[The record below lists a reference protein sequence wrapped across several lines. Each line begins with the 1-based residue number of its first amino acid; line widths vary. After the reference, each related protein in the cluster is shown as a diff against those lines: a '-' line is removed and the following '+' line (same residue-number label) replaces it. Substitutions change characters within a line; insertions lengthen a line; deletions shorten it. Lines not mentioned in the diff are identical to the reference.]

1 MIKDSIH
8 GMVDLETL
16 GTGSNSVVVSVGL
29 VAFNVSTGDIIAEL
43 DIGLNLNQQ
52 IKTGGVIDGDTLEF
66 HFAQAP
72 DSIQK
77 MAQRKVLDVKEGLDL
92 ISNFI
97 KANNLTTLWGNGATF
112 DNVIL
117 RNLYAR
123 HLKVFPLGFWTDR
136 DLRTAVDI
144 YNIDTRTVNVGFRFL
159 GKIENITKDEGE
171 IVKKDEVL
179 VKLDTA
185 SLEKSLEELN
195 EKIFASKLEL
205 SKLQTGYRQEEILEA
220 KAAMEEAIEN
230 LNKTK
235 DTYNRQ
241 TNLFKTKSTSE
252 ENFTISQLNYKQ
264 ALATLDKAKA
274 LYELR
279 KNGYRDEDIKI
290 QESNLK
296 SLEIQAEKLKID
308 LNDSV
313 IKAPVDG
320 VILTRFKEIGAITN
334 AGESIL
340 EIAKTDEFW
349 VRAYIDEKNLG
360 NIKPGLKMSIQTDS
374 RSENYEGVIGFISPV
389 AEFTPKNIET
399 QELRADLVYSFR
411 VIVKNPDDKIRQ
423 GMPVTLKIAQNNA
436 NN

>member
-1 MIKDSIH
+1 MKKKLTIA
-8 GMVDLETL
+8 L
-16 GTGSNSVVVSVGL
+16 
-29 VAFNVSTGDIIAEL
+29 IIL
-43 DIGLNLNQQ
+43 
-52 IKTGGVIDGDTLEF
+52 
-66 HFAQAP
+66 
-72 DSIQK
+72 
-77 MAQRKVLDVKEGLDL
+77 L
-92 ISNFI
+92 ISFI
-97 KANNLTTLWGNGATF
+97 SYKIYSNIFLKNENNLTFYG
-112 DNVIL
+112 
-117 RNLYAR
+117 
-123 HLKVFPLGFWTDR
+123 
-136 DLRTAVDI
+136 
-144 YNIDTRTVNVGFRFL
+144 NIDTRTVNVGFRFL

-171 IVKKDEVL
+171 IVKKDEIL

-241 TNLFKTKSTSE
+241 ANLFKTKSTSE

-279 KNGYRDEDIKI
+279 KNGYRNEDIKI

-423 GMPVTLKIAQNNA
+423 GMPVTLKIVQNNA

>member
-1 MIKDSIH
+1 MKKKLTIA
-8 GMVDLETL
+8 L
-16 GTGSNSVVVSVGL
+16 
-29 VAFNVSTGDIIAEL
+29 IIL
-43 DIGLNLNQQ
+43 
-52 IKTGGVIDGDTLEF
+52 
-66 HFAQAP
+66 
-72 DSIQK
+72 
-77 MAQRKVLDVKEGLDL
+77 L
-92 ISNFI
+92 ISFI
-97 KANNLTTLWGNGATF
+97 SYKIYSNIFLKNENNLTFYG
-112 DNVIL
+112 
-117 RNLYAR
+117 
-123 HLKVFPLGFWTDR
+123 
-136 DLRTAVDI
+136 
-144 YNIDTRTVNVGFRFL
+144 NIDTRTVNVGFRFL

-205 SKLQTGYRQEEILEA
+205 SKLRTGYRQEEILEA

-308 LNDSV
+308 LNDSI

>member
-1 MIKDSIH
+1 MKKKLTIA
-8 GMVDLETL
+8 L
-16 GTGSNSVVVSVGL
+16 
-29 VAFNVSTGDIIAEL
+29 IIL
-43 DIGLNLNQQ
+43 
-52 IKTGGVIDGDTLEF
+52 
-66 HFAQAP
+66 
-72 DSIQK
+72 
-77 MAQRKVLDVKEGLDL
+77 L
-92 ISNFI
+92 ISFI
-97 KANNLTTLWGNGATF
+97 SYKIYSNIFLKNENNLTFYG
-112 DNVIL
+112 
-117 RNLYAR
+117 
-123 HLKVFPLGFWTDR
+123 
-136 DLRTAVDI
+136 
-144 YNIDTRTVNVGFRFL
+144 NIDTRTVNVGFRFL

-411 VIVKNPDDKIRQ
+411 VIVKNPDDK
-423 GMPVTLKIAQNNA
+423 KIGRAHV
-436 NN
+436 

>member
-1 MIKDSIH
+1 MKKKLTIA
-8 GMVDLETL
+8 L
-16 GTGSNSVVVSVGL
+16 
-29 VAFNVSTGDIIAEL
+29 IIL
-43 DIGLNLNQQ
+43 
-52 IKTGGVIDGDTLEF
+52 
-66 HFAQAP
+66 
-72 DSIQK
+72 
-77 MAQRKVLDVKEGLDL
+77 L
-92 ISNFI
+92 ISFI
-97 KANNLTTLWGNGATF
+97 SYKIYSNIFLKNENNLTFYG
-112 DNVIL
+112 
-117 RNLYAR
+117 
-123 HLKVFPLGFWTDR
+123 
-136 DLRTAVDI
+136 
-144 YNIDTRTVNVGFRFL
+144 NIDTRTVNVGFRFL

-241 TNLFKTKSTSE
+241 ANLFKTKSTSE

-274 LYELR
+274 FYELR

-308 LNDSV
+308 LNDSL

>member
-1 MIKDSIH
+1 MKKKLTIA
-8 GMVDLETL
+8 L
-16 GTGSNSVVVSVGL
+16 
-29 VAFNVSTGDIIAEL
+29 IIL
-43 DIGLNLNQQ
+43 
-52 IKTGGVIDGDTLEF
+52 
-66 HFAQAP
+66 
-72 DSIQK
+72 
-77 MAQRKVLDVKEGLDL
+77 L
-92 ISNFI
+92 ISFI
-97 KANNLTTLWGNGATF
+97 SYKIYSNMFLKNENNLTFYG
-112 DNVIL
+112 
-117 RNLYAR
+117 
-123 HLKVFPLGFWTDR
+123 
-136 DLRTAVDI
+136 
-144 YNIDTRTVNVGFRFL
+144 NIDTRTVNVGFRFL

-241 TNLFKTKSTSE
+241 ANLFKTKSTSE

-279 KNGYRDEDIKI
+279 KNGYRNEDIKI

-296 SLEIQAEKLKID
+296 SLEIQAEKIKID

-423 GMPVTLKIAQNNA
+423 GMPVTLKIVQNNA

>member
-1 MIKDSIH
+1 MKKKLTIA
-8 GMVDLETL
+8 L
-16 GTGSNSVVVSVGL
+16 
-29 VAFNVSTGDIIAEL
+29 IIL
-43 DIGLNLNQQ
+43 
-52 IKTGGVIDGDTLEF
+52 
-66 HFAQAP
+66 
-72 DSIQK
+72 
-77 MAQRKVLDVKEGLDL
+77 L
-92 ISNFI
+92 ISFI
-97 KANNLTTLWGNGATF
+97 SYKIYSNIFLKNENNLTFYG
-112 DNVIL
+112 
-117 RNLYAR
+117 
-123 HLKVFPLGFWTDR
+123 
-136 DLRTAVDI
+136 
-144 YNIDTRTVNVGFRFL
+144 NIDTRTVNVGFRFL

-241 TNLFKTKSTSE
+241 ANLFKTKSTSE

-279 KNGYRDEDIKI
+279 KNGYRNEDIKI

-423 GMPVTLKIAQNNA
+423 GMPVTLKIVQNNA

>member
-1 MIKDSIH
+1 MKKKLTIA
-8 GMVDLETL
+8 L
-16 GTGSNSVVVSVGL
+16 
-29 VAFNVSTGDIIAEL
+29 IIL
-43 DIGLNLNQQ
+43 
-52 IKTGGVIDGDTLEF
+52 
-66 HFAQAP
+66 
-72 DSIQK
+72 
-77 MAQRKVLDVKEGLDL
+77 L
-92 ISNFI
+92 ISFI
-97 KANNLTTLWGNGATF
+97 SYKIYSNIFLKNENNLTFYG
-112 DNVIL
+112 
-117 RNLYAR
+117 
-123 HLKVFPLGFWTDR
+123 
-136 DLRTAVDI
+136 
-144 YNIDTRTVNVGFRFL
+144 NIDTRTVNVGFRFL

-171 IVKKDEVL
+171 IVKKDEIL

-241 TNLFKTKSTSE
+241 ANLFKTKSTSE

-374 RSENYEGVIGFISPV
+374 RDENYEGAIGFISPV

-423 GMPVTLKIAQNNA
+423 GMPVTLKIVQNNA

>member
-1 MIKDSIH
+1 MKKKLTIA
-8 GMVDLETL
+8 L
-16 GTGSNSVVVSVGL
+16 
-29 VAFNVSTGDIIAEL
+29 IIL
-43 DIGLNLNQQ
+43 
-52 IKTGGVIDGDTLEF
+52 
-66 HFAQAP
+66 
-72 DSIQK
+72 
-77 MAQRKVLDVKEGLDL
+77 L
-92 ISNFI
+92 ISFI
-97 KANNLTTLWGNGATF
+97 SYKIYSNIFLKNENNLTFYG
-112 DNVIL
+112 
-117 RNLYAR
+117 
-123 HLKVFPLGFWTDR
+123 
-136 DLRTAVDI
+136 
-144 YNIDTRTVNVGFRFL
+144 NIDTRTVNVGFRFL

-241 TNLFKTKSTSE
+241 ANLFKTKSTSE

-279 KNGYRDEDIKI
+279 KNGYRDEDIRI

-308 LNDSV
+308 LNDSI
-313 IKAPVDG
+313 IKAPVNG

-360 NIKPGLKMSIQTDS
+360 NIKPALKMSIQTDS

>member
-1 MIKDSIH
+1 MKKKLTIA
-8 GMVDLETL
+8 L
-16 GTGSNSVVVSVGL
+16 
-29 VAFNVSTGDIIAEL
+29 IIL
-43 DIGLNLNQQ
+43 
-52 IKTGGVIDGDTLEF
+52 
-66 HFAQAP
+66 
-72 DSIQK
+72 
-77 MAQRKVLDVKEGLDL
+77 L
-92 ISNFI
+92 ISFI
-97 KANNLTTLWGNGATF
+97 SYKIYSNIFLKNENNLTFYG
-112 DNVIL
+112 
-117 RNLYAR
+117 
-123 HLKVFPLGFWTDR
+123 
-136 DLRTAVDI
+136 
-144 YNIDTRTVNVGFRFL
+144 NIDTRTVNVGFRFL

-171 IVKKDEVL
+171 IVKKDEFL

-241 TNLFKTKSTSE
+241 ANLFKTKSTSE

>member
-1 MIKDSIH
+1 MKKKLTIA
-8 GMVDLETL
+8 L
-16 GTGSNSVVVSVGL
+16 
-29 VAFNVSTGDIIAEL
+29 IIL
-43 DIGLNLNQQ
+43 
-52 IKTGGVIDGDTLEF
+52 
-66 HFAQAP
+66 
-72 DSIQK
+72 
-77 MAQRKVLDVKEGLDL
+77 L
-92 ISNFI
+92 ISFI
-97 KANNLTTLWGNGATF
+97 SYKIYSNIFLKNENNLTFYG
-112 DNVIL
+112 
-117 RNLYAR
+117 
-123 HLKVFPLGFWTDR
+123 
-136 DLRTAVDI
+136 
-144 YNIDTRTVNVGFRFL
+144 NIDTRTVNVGFRFL

-411 VIVKNPDDKIRQ
+411 VRTYCVHSHRIRLTYFNCSSIYYSSLITNLL
-423 GMPVTLKIAQNNA
+423 VCW
-436 NN
+436 

>member
-1 MIKDSIH
+1 MKKKLTIA
-8 GMVDLETL
+8 L
-16 GTGSNSVVVSVGL
+16 
-29 VAFNVSTGDIIAEL
+29 IIL
-43 DIGLNLNQQ
+43 
-52 IKTGGVIDGDTLEF
+52 
-66 HFAQAP
+66 
-72 DSIQK
+72 
-77 MAQRKVLDVKEGLDL
+77 L
-92 ISNFI
+92 ISFI
-97 KANNLTTLWGNGATF
+97 SYKIYSNIFLKNENNLTFYG
-112 DNVIL
+112 
-117 RNLYAR
+117 
-123 HLKVFPLGFWTDR
+123 
-136 DLRTAVDI
+136 
-144 YNIDTRTVNVGFRFL
+144 NIDTRTVNVGFRFL

-171 IVKKDEVL
+171 IVKKDEIL

-279 KNGYRDEDIKI
+279 KNGYRNEDIKI

-308 LNDSV
+308 LNDSI

>member
-1 MIKDSIH
+1 MKKKLTIA
-8 GMVDLETL
+8 L
-16 GTGSNSVVVSVGL
+16 
-29 VAFNVSTGDIIAEL
+29 IIL
-43 DIGLNLNQQ
+43 
-52 IKTGGVIDGDTLEF
+52 
-66 HFAQAP
+66 
-72 DSIQK
+72 
-77 MAQRKVLDVKEGLDL
+77 L
-92 ISNFI
+92 ISFI
-97 KANNLTTLWGNGATF
+97 SYKIYSNIFLKNENNLTFYG
-112 DNVIL
+112 
-117 RNLYAR
+117 
-123 HLKVFPLGFWTDR
+123 
-136 DLRTAVDI
+136 
-144 YNIDTRTVNVGFRFL
+144 NIDTRTVNVGFRFL

-171 IVKKDEVL
+171 IVKKDEIL

-241 TNLFKTKSTSE
+241 ANLFKTKSTSE

-308 LNDSV
+308 LNDSI

>member
-1 MIKDSIH
+1 MKKKLTIA
-8 GMVDLETL
+8 L
-16 GTGSNSVVVSVGL
+16 
-29 VAFNVSTGDIIAEL
+29 IIL
-43 DIGLNLNQQ
+43 
-52 IKTGGVIDGDTLEF
+52 
-66 HFAQAP
+66 
-72 DSIQK
+72 
-77 MAQRKVLDVKEGLDL
+77 L
-92 ISNFI
+92 ISFI
-97 KANNLTTLWGNGATF
+97 SYKIYSNIFLKNENNLTFYG
-112 DNVIL
+112 
-117 RNLYAR
+117 
-123 HLKVFPLGFWTDR
+123 
-136 DLRTAVDI
+136 
-144 YNIDTRTVNVGFRFL
+144 NIDTRTVNVGFRFL

-264 ALATLDKAKA
+264 ALATLDIAKA

-279 KNGYRDEDIKI
+279 RNGYRDEDIKI

-374 RSENYEGVIGFISPV
+374 ISENYEGVIGFISPV

>member
-1 MIKDSIH
+1 MKKKLTIA
-8 GMVDLETL
+8 L
-16 GTGSNSVVVSVGL
+16 
-29 VAFNVSTGDIIAEL
+29 IIL
-43 DIGLNLNQQ
+43 
-52 IKTGGVIDGDTLEF
+52 
-66 HFAQAP
+66 
-72 DSIQK
+72 
-77 MAQRKVLDVKEGLDL
+77 L
-92 ISNFI
+92 ISFI
-97 KANNLTTLWGNGATF
+97 SYKIYSNIFLKNENNLTFYG
-112 DNVIL
+112 
-117 RNLYAR
+117 
-123 HLKVFPLGFWTDR
+123 
-136 DLRTAVDI
+136 
-144 YNIDTRTVNVGFRFL
+144 NIDTRTVNVGFRFL

-171 IVKKDEVL
+171 IVKKDEIL

-308 LNDSV
+308 LNDSI

-334 AGESIL
+334 AGENIL

>member
-1 MIKDSIH
+1 MKKKLTIA
-8 GMVDLETL
+8 L
-16 GTGSNSVVVSVGL
+16 
-29 VAFNVSTGDIIAEL
+29 IIL
-43 DIGLNLNQQ
+43 
-52 IKTGGVIDGDTLEF
+52 
-66 HFAQAP
+66 
-72 DSIQK
+72 
-77 MAQRKVLDVKEGLDL
+77 L
-92 ISNFI
+92 ISFI
-97 KANNLTTLWGNGATF
+97 SYKIYSNIFLKNENNLTFYG
-112 DNVIL
+112 
-117 RNLYAR
+117 
-123 HLKVFPLGFWTDR
+123 
-136 DLRTAVDI
+136 
-144 YNIDTRTVNVGFRFL
+144 NIDTRTVNVGFRFL

-171 IVKKDEVL
+171 IVKKDEIL

-241 TNLFKTKSTSE
+241 ANLFKTKSTSE

-279 KNGYRDEDIKI
+279 KNGYRNEDIKI

-296 SLEIQAEKLKID
+296 SLEIQAEKIKID

>member
-1 MIKDSIH
+1 MKKKLTIA
-8 GMVDLETL
+8 L
-16 GTGSNSVVVSVGL
+16 
-29 VAFNVSTGDIIAEL
+29 IIL
-43 DIGLNLNQQ
+43 
-52 IKTGGVIDGDTLEF
+52 
-66 HFAQAP
+66 
-72 DSIQK
+72 
-77 MAQRKVLDVKEGLDL
+77 L
-92 ISNFI
+92 ISFI
-97 KANNLTTLWGNGATF
+97 SYKIYSNIFLKNENNLTFYG
-112 DNVIL
+112 
-117 RNLYAR
+117 
-123 HLKVFPLGFWTDR
+123 
-136 DLRTAVDI
+136 
-144 YNIDTRTVNVGFRFL
+144 NIDTRTVNVGFRFL

-171 IVKKDEVL
+171 IVKKDEIL

-241 TNLFKTKSTSE
+241 ANLFKTKSTSE

-279 KNGYRDEDIKI
+279 KNGYRNEDIKI

-296 SLEIQAEKLKID
+296 SLEIQAEKIKID

-313 IKAPVDG
+313 IKAPVNG

-423 GMPVTLKIAQNNA
+423 GMPVTLKIVQNNA

>member
-1 MIKDSIH
+1 MKKKLTIA
-8 GMVDLETL
+8 L
-16 GTGSNSVVVSVGL
+16 
-29 VAFNVSTGDIIAEL
+29 IIL
-43 DIGLNLNQQ
+43 
-52 IKTGGVIDGDTLEF
+52 
-66 HFAQAP
+66 
-72 DSIQK
+72 
-77 MAQRKVLDVKEGLDL
+77 L
-92 ISNFI
+92 ISFI
-97 KANNLTTLWGNGATF
+97 SYKIYSNIFLKNENNLTFYG
-112 DNVIL
+112 
-117 RNLYAR
+117 
-123 HLKVFPLGFWTDR
+123 
-136 DLRTAVDI
+136 
-144 YNIDTRTVNVGFRFL
+144 NIDTRTVNVGFRFL

-290 QESNLK
+290 QESDLK

>member
-1 MIKDSIH
+1 MKKKLTIA
-8 GMVDLETL
+8 L
-16 GTGSNSVVVSVGL
+16 
-29 VAFNVSTGDIIAEL
+29 IIL
-43 DIGLNLNQQ
+43 
-52 IKTGGVIDGDTLEF
+52 
-66 HFAQAP
+66 
-72 DSIQK
+72 
-77 MAQRKVLDVKEGLDL
+77 L
-92 ISNFI
+92 ISFI
-97 KANNLTTLWGNGATF
+97 SYKIYSNIFLKNENNLTFYG
-112 DNVIL
+112 
-117 RNLYAR
+117 
-123 HLKVFPLGFWTDR
+123 
-136 DLRTAVDI
+136 
-144 YNIDTRTVNVGFRFL
+144 NIDTRTVNVGFRFL

-171 IVKKDEVL
+171 IVKKNEVL

>member
-1 MIKDSIH
+1 MKKKLTIA
-8 GMVDLETL
+8 L
-16 GTGSNSVVVSVGL
+16 
-29 VAFNVSTGDIIAEL
+29 IIL
-43 DIGLNLNQQ
+43 
-52 IKTGGVIDGDTLEF
+52 
-66 HFAQAP
+66 
-72 DSIQK
+72 
-77 MAQRKVLDVKEGLDL
+77 L
-92 ISNFI
+92 ISFI
-97 KANNLTTLWGNGATF
+97 SYKIYSNIFLKNENNLTFYG
-112 DNVIL
+112 
-117 RNLYAR
+117 
-123 HLKVFPLGFWTDR
+123 
-136 DLRTAVDI
+136 
-144 YNIDTRTVNVGFRFL
+144 NIDTRTVNVGFRFL

-334 AGESIL
+334 AGESIF

>member
-1 MIKDSIH
+1 MKKKLTIA
-8 GMVDLETL
+8 L
-16 GTGSNSVVVSVGL
+16 
-29 VAFNVSTGDIIAEL
+29 IIL
-43 DIGLNLNQQ
+43 
-52 IKTGGVIDGDTLEF
+52 
-66 HFAQAP
+66 
-72 DSIQK
+72 
-77 MAQRKVLDVKEGLDL
+77 L
-92 ISNFI
+92 ISFI
-97 KANNLTTLWGNGATF
+97 SYKIYSNIFLKNENNLTFYG
-112 DNVIL
+112 
-117 RNLYAR
+117 
-123 HLKVFPLGFWTDR
+123 
-136 DLRTAVDI
+136 
-144 YNIDTRTVNVGFRFL
+144 NIDTRTVNVGFRFL

-171 IVKKDEVL
+171 IVKKDEFL

-241 TNLFKTKSTSE
+241 ANLFKTKSTSE

-374 RSENYEGVIGFISPV
+374 KSENYEGVIGFISPV

>member
-1 MIKDSIH
+1 MKKKLTIA
-8 GMVDLETL
+8 L
-16 GTGSNSVVVSVGL
+16 
-29 VAFNVSTGDIIAEL
+29 IIL
-43 DIGLNLNQQ
+43 
-52 IKTGGVIDGDTLEF
+52 
-66 HFAQAP
+66 
-72 DSIQK
+72 
-77 MAQRKVLDVKEGLDL
+77 L
-92 ISNFI
+92 ISFI
-97 KANNLTTLWGNGATF
+97 SYKIYSNMFLKNENNLTFYG
-112 DNVIL
+112 
-117 RNLYAR
+117 
-123 HLKVFPLGFWTDR
+123 
-136 DLRTAVDI
+136 
-144 YNIDTRTVNVGFRFL
+144 NIDTRTVNVGFRFL

-171 IVKKDEVL
+171 VVKKDEVL

-241 TNLFKTKSTSE
+241 ANLFKTKSTSE

-279 KNGYRDEDIKI
+279 KNGYRDEDIRI

-296 SLEIQAEKLKID
+296 SLEIQAEKIKID

-313 IKAPVDG
+313 IKAPVNG

-423 GMPVTLKIAQNNA
+423 GMPVTLKIVQNNA

>member
-1 MIKDSIH
+1 MKKKLTIA
-8 GMVDLETL
+8 L
-16 GTGSNSVVVSVGL
+16 
-29 VAFNVSTGDIIAEL
+29 IIL
-43 DIGLNLNQQ
+43 
-52 IKTGGVIDGDTLEF
+52 
-66 HFAQAP
+66 
-72 DSIQK
+72 
-77 MAQRKVLDVKEGLDL
+77 L
-92 ISNFI
+92 ISFI
-97 KANNLTTLWGNGATF
+97 SYKIYSNMFLKNENNLTFYG
-112 DNVIL
+112 
-117 RNLYAR
+117 
-123 HLKVFPLGFWTDR
+123 
-136 DLRTAVDI
+136 
-144 YNIDTRTVNVGFRFL
+144 NIDTRTVNVGFRFL

-241 TNLFKTKSTSE
+241 ANLFKTKSTSE

-308 LNDSV
+308 LNDSI
-313 IKAPVDG
+313 IKAPVNG

>member
-1 MIKDSIH
+1 MKKKLTIA
-8 GMVDLETL
+8 L
-16 GTGSNSVVVSVGL
+16 
-29 VAFNVSTGDIIAEL
+29 IIL
-43 DIGLNLNQQ
+43 
-52 IKTGGVIDGDTLEF
+52 
-66 HFAQAP
+66 
-72 DSIQK
+72 
-77 MAQRKVLDVKEGLDL
+77 L
-92 ISNFI
+92 ISFI
-97 KANNLTTLWGNGATF
+97 SYKIYSNMFLKNENNLTFYG
-112 DNVIL
+112 
-117 RNLYAR
+117 
-123 HLKVFPLGFWTDR
+123 
-136 DLRTAVDI
+136 
-144 YNIDTRTVNVGFRFL
+144 NIDTRTVNVGFRFL

-171 IVKKDEVL
+171 IVKKDEIL

-241 TNLFKTKSTSE
+241 ANLFKTKSTSE

-279 KNGYRDEDIKI
+279 KNGYREEDIKI

-296 SLEIQAEKLKID
+296 SLEIQAEKIKID

-360 NIKPGLKMSIQTDS
+360 NIRPGLKMSIQTDS

-423 GMPVTLKIAQNNA
+423 GMPVTLKIVQNNA

>member
-1 MIKDSIH
+1 MKKKLTIA
-8 GMVDLETL
+8 L
-16 GTGSNSVVVSVGL
+16 
-29 VAFNVSTGDIIAEL
+29 IIL
-43 DIGLNLNQQ
+43 
-52 IKTGGVIDGDTLEF
+52 
-66 HFAQAP
+66 
-72 DSIQK
+72 
-77 MAQRKVLDVKEGLDL
+77 L
-92 ISNFI
+92 ISFI
-97 KANNLTTLWGNGATF
+97 SYKIYSNIFLKNENNLIFYG
-112 DNVIL
+112 
-117 RNLYAR
+117 
-123 HLKVFPLGFWTDR
+123 
-136 DLRTAVDI
+136 
-144 YNIDTRTVNVGFRFL
+144 NIDTRTVNVGFRFL

-171 IVKKDEVL
+171 IVKKDEIL

-360 NIKPGLKMSIQTDS
+360 NIRPGLKMSIQTDS

-423 GMPVTLKIAQNNA
+423 GMPVTLKIVQNNA

>member
-1 MIKDSIH
+1 VKKKLTIA
-8 GMVDLETL
+8 L
-16 GTGSNSVVVSVGL
+16 
-29 VAFNVSTGDIIAEL
+29 IIL
-43 DIGLNLNQQ
+43 
-52 IKTGGVIDGDTLEF
+52 
-66 HFAQAP
+66 
-72 DSIQK
+72 
-77 MAQRKVLDVKEGLDL
+77 L
-92 ISNFI
+92 ISFI
-97 KANNLTTLWGNGATF
+97 SYKIYSNIFLKNENNLTFYG
-112 DNVIL
+112 
-117 RNLYAR
+117 
-123 HLKVFPLGFWTDR
+123 
-136 DLRTAVDI
+136 
-144 YNIDTRTVNVGFRFL
+144 NIDTRTVNVGFRFL

-241 TNLFKTKSTSE
+241 ANLFKTKSTSE

>member
-1 MIKDSIH
+1 MKKKLTIA
-8 GMVDLETL
+8 L
-16 GTGSNSVVVSVGL
+16 
-29 VAFNVSTGDIIAEL
+29 IIL
-43 DIGLNLNQQ
+43 
-52 IKTGGVIDGDTLEF
+52 
-66 HFAQAP
+66 
-72 DSIQK
+72 
-77 MAQRKVLDVKEGLDL
+77 L
-92 ISNFI
+92 ISFI
-97 KANNLTTLWGNGATF
+97 SYKIYSNIFLKNENNLTFYG
-112 DNVIL
+112 
-117 RNLYAR
+117 
-123 HLKVFPLGFWTDR
+123 
-136 DLRTAVDI
+136 
-144 YNIDTRTVNVGFRFL
+144 NIDTRTVNVGFRFL

-171 IVKKDEVL
+171 IVKKDEIL

-241 TNLFKTKSTSE
+241 ANLFKTKSTSE

-279 KNGYRDEDIKI
+279 KNGYRNEDIKI

-308 LNDSV
+308 LNDSL

>member
-1 MIKDSIH
+1 MKKK
-8 GMVDLETL
+8 L
-16 GTGSNSVVVSVGL
+16 
-29 VAFNVSTGDIIAEL
+29 IIAL
-43 DIGLNLNQQ
+43 IIL
-52 IKTGGVIDGDTLEF
+52 
-66 HFAQAP
+66 
-72 DSIQK
+72 
-77 MAQRKVLDVKEGLDL
+77 L
-92 ISNFI
+92 ISFI
-97 KANNLTTLWGNGATF
+97 SYKIYSNIFLKNENNLTFYG
-112 DNVIL
+112 
-117 RNLYAR
+117 
-123 HLKVFPLGFWTDR
+123 
-136 DLRTAVDI
+136 
-144 YNIDTRTVNVGFRFL
+144 NIDTRTVNVGFRFL

-171 IVKKDEVL
+171 IVKKDEIL

-241 TNLFKTKSTSE
+241 ANLFKTKSTSE

-308 LNDSV
+308 LNDSI

-374 RSENYEGVIGFISPV
+374 RDENYEGVIGFISPV

>member
-1 MIKDSIH
+1 MKKKLTIA
-8 GMVDLETL
+8 L
-16 GTGSNSVVVSVGL
+16 
-29 VAFNVSTGDIIAEL
+29 IIL
-43 DIGLNLNQQ
+43 
-52 IKTGGVIDGDTLEF
+52 
-66 HFAQAP
+66 
-72 DSIQK
+72 
-77 MAQRKVLDVKEGLDL
+77 L
-92 ISNFI
+92 ISFI
-97 KANNLTTLWGNGATF
+97 SYKIYSNIFLKNENNLTFYG
-112 DNVIL
+112 
-117 RNLYAR
+117 
-123 HLKVFPLGFWTDR
+123 
-136 DLRTAVDI
+136 
-144 YNIDTRTVNVGFRFL
+144 NIDTRTVNVGFRFL

-313 IKAPVDG
+313 IIAPVDG

>member
-1 MIKDSIH
+1 MKKKLTIA
-8 GMVDLETL
+8 L
-16 GTGSNSVVVSVGL
+16 
-29 VAFNVSTGDIIAEL
+29 IIL
-43 DIGLNLNQQ
+43 
-52 IKTGGVIDGDTLEF
+52 
-66 HFAQAP
+66 
-72 DSIQK
+72 
-77 MAQRKVLDVKEGLDL
+77 L
-92 ISNFI
+92 ISFI
-97 KANNLTTLWGNGATF
+97 SYKIYSNMFLKNENNLTFYG
-112 DNVIL
+112 
-117 RNLYAR
+117 
-123 HLKVFPLGFWTDR
+123 
-136 DLRTAVDI
+136 
-144 YNIDTRTVNVGFRFL
+144 NIDTRTVNVGFRFL

-241 TNLFKTKSTSE
+241 ANLFKTKSTSE

-279 KNGYRDEDIKI
+279 KNGYRNEDIKI

-296 SLEIQAEKLKID
+296 SLEIQAEKIKID

-411 VIVKNPDDKIRQ
+411 VIIKNPDDKIRQ

>member
-1 MIKDSIH
+1 MKKKLTIA
-8 GMVDLETL
+8 L
-16 GTGSNSVVVSVGL
+16 
-29 VAFNVSTGDIIAEL
+29 IIL
-43 DIGLNLNQQ
+43 
-52 IKTGGVIDGDTLEF
+52 
-66 HFAQAP
+66 
-72 DSIQK
+72 
-77 MAQRKVLDVKEGLDL
+77 L
-92 ISNFI
+92 ISFI
-97 KANNLTTLWGNGATF
+97 SYKIYSNMFLKNENNLTFYG
-112 DNVIL
+112 
-117 RNLYAR
+117 
-123 HLKVFPLGFWTDR
+123 
-136 DLRTAVDI
+136 
-144 YNIDTRTVNVGFRFL
+144 NIDTRTVNVGFRFL

-241 TNLFKTKSTSE
+241 ANLFKTKSTSE

>member
-1 MIKDSIH
+1 MKKK
-8 GMVDLETL
+8 L
-16 GTGSNSVVVSVGL
+16 
-29 VAFNVSTGDIIAEL
+29 IIAL
-43 DIGLNLNQQ
+43 IIL
-52 IKTGGVIDGDTLEF
+52 
-66 HFAQAP
+66 
-72 DSIQK
+72 
-77 MAQRKVLDVKEGLDL
+77 L
-92 ISNFI
+92 ISFI
-97 KANNLTTLWGNGATF
+97 SYKIYSNIFLKNGNNLTFYG
-112 DNVIL
+112 
-117 RNLYAR
+117 
-123 HLKVFPLGFWTDR
+123 
-136 DLRTAVDI
+136 
-144 YNIDTRTVNVGFRFL
+144 NIDTRTVNVGFRFL

-171 IVKKDEVL
+171 IVKKDEIL

-241 TNLFKTKSTSE
+241 ANLFKTKSTSE

-308 LNDSV
+308 LNDSI

-320 VILTRFKEIGAITN
+320 VILTRFKEIGAIAN

>member
-1 MIKDSIH
+1 MKKKLTIA
-8 GMVDLETL
+8 L
-16 GTGSNSVVVSVGL
+16 
-29 VAFNVSTGDIIAEL
+29 IIL
-43 DIGLNLNQQ
+43 
-52 IKTGGVIDGDTLEF
+52 
-66 HFAQAP
+66 
-72 DSIQK
+72 
-77 MAQRKVLDVKEGLDL
+77 L
-92 ISNFI
+92 ISFI
-97 KANNLTTLWGNGATF
+97 SYKIYSNIFLKNENNLTFYG
-112 DNVIL
+112 
-117 RNLYAR
+117 
-123 HLKVFPLGFWTDR
+123 
-136 DLRTAVDI
+136 
-144 YNIDTRTVNVGFRFL
+144 NIDTRTVNVGFRFL

-241 TNLFKTKSTSE
+241 ANLFKTKSTSE

-279 KNGYRDEDIKI
+279 KNGYRNEDIKI

-296 SLEIQAEKLKID
+296 SLEIQAEKIKID

-360 NIKPGLKMSIQTDS
+360 NIRPGLKMSIQTDS

-423 GMPVTLKIAQNNA
+423 GMPVTLKIVQNNA

>member
-1 MIKDSIH
+1 MKKKLTIA
-8 GMVDLETL
+8 L
-16 GTGSNSVVVSVGL
+16 
-29 VAFNVSTGDIIAEL
+29 IIL
-43 DIGLNLNQQ
+43 
-52 IKTGGVIDGDTLEF
+52 
-66 HFAQAP
+66 
-72 DSIQK
+72 
-77 MAQRKVLDVKEGLDL
+77 L
-92 ISNFI
+92 ISFI
-97 KANNLTTLWGNGATF
+97 SYKIYSNIFLKNENNLTFYG
-112 DNVIL
+112 
-117 RNLYAR
+117 
-123 HLKVFPLGFWTDR
+123 
-136 DLRTAVDI
+136 
-144 YNIDTRTVNVGFRFL
+144 NIDTRTVNVGFRFL

-241 TNLFKTKSTSE
+241 ANLFKTKSTSE

-279 KNGYRDEDIKI
+279 KNGYRNEDIKI

-296 SLEIQAEKLKID
+296 SLEIQAEKIKID

-313 IKAPVDG
+313 IKAPVNG

-360 NIKPGLKMSIQTDS
+360 NIRPGLKMSIQTDS

-423 GMPVTLKIAQNNA
+423 GMPVTLKIVQNNA

>member
-1 MIKDSIH
+1 MKKKLTIA
-8 GMVDLETL
+8 L
-16 GTGSNSVVVSVGL
+16 
-29 VAFNVSTGDIIAEL
+29 IIL
-43 DIGLNLNQQ
+43 
-52 IKTGGVIDGDTLEF
+52 
-66 HFAQAP
+66 
-72 DSIQK
+72 
-77 MAQRKVLDVKEGLDL
+77 L
-92 ISNFI
+92 ISFI
-97 KANNLTTLWGNGATF
+97 SYKIYSNMFLKNENNLTFYG
-112 DNVIL
+112 
-117 RNLYAR
+117 
-123 HLKVFPLGFWTDR
+123 
-136 DLRTAVDI
+136 
-144 YNIDTRTVNVGFRFL
+144 NIDTRIVNVGFRFL

-241 TNLFKTKSTSE
+241 ANLFKTKSTSE

-279 KNGYRDEDIKI
+279 KNGYRNEDIKI

-296 SLEIQAEKLKID
+296 SLEIQAEKIKID

>member
-1 MIKDSIH
+1 MKKKLTIA
-8 GMVDLETL
+8 L
-16 GTGSNSVVVSVGL
+16 
-29 VAFNVSTGDIIAEL
+29 IIL
-43 DIGLNLNQQ
+43 
-52 IKTGGVIDGDTLEF
+52 
-66 HFAQAP
+66 
-72 DSIQK
+72 
-77 MAQRKVLDVKEGLDL
+77 L
-92 ISNFI
+92 ISFI
-97 KANNLTTLWGNGATF
+97 SYKIYSNIFLKNENNLTFYG
-112 DNVIL
+112 
-117 RNLYAR
+117 
-123 HLKVFPLGFWTDR
+123 
-136 DLRTAVDI
+136 
-144 YNIDTRTVNVGFRFL
+144 NIDTRTVNVGFRFL

-171 IVKKDEVL
+171 IVKKDEIL

-241 TNLFKTKSTSE
+241 ANLFKTKSTSE

-279 KNGYRDEDIKI
+279 KNGYRNEDIKI

-296 SLEIQAEKLKID
+296 SLEIQAEKIKID

-313 IKAPVDG
+313 IKAPVNG

-360 NIKPGLKMSIQTDS
+360 NIRPGLKMSIQTDS

-423 GMPVTLKIAQNNA
+423 GMPVTLKIVQNNA

>member
-1 MIKDSIH
+1 MKKKLTIA
-8 GMVDLETL
+8 L
-16 GTGSNSVVVSVGL
+16 
-29 VAFNVSTGDIIAEL
+29 IIL
-43 DIGLNLNQQ
+43 
-52 IKTGGVIDGDTLEF
+52 
-66 HFAQAP
+66 
-72 DSIQK
+72 
-77 MAQRKVLDVKEGLDL
+77 L
-92 ISNFI
+92 ISFI
-97 KANNLTTLWGNGATF
+97 SYKIYSNIFLKNENNLTFYG
-112 DNVIL
+112 
-117 RNLYAR
+117 
-123 HLKVFPLGFWTDR
+123 
-136 DLRTAVDI
+136 
-144 YNIDTRTVNVGFRFL
+144 NIDTRTVNVGFRFL

-241 TNLFKTKSTSE
+241 ANLFKTKSTSE

-279 KNGYRDEDIKI
+279 KNGYRNEDIKI
-290 QESNLK
+290 QKSNLK
-296 SLEIQAEKLKID
+296 SLEIQAEKIKID

-423 GMPVTLKIAQNNA
+423 GMPVTLKIVQNNA

>member
-1 MIKDSIH
+1 MKKKLTIA
-8 GMVDLETL
+8 L
-16 GTGSNSVVVSVGL
+16 
-29 VAFNVSTGDIIAEL
+29 IIL
-43 DIGLNLNQQ
+43 
-52 IKTGGVIDGDTLEF
+52 
-66 HFAQAP
+66 
-72 DSIQK
+72 
-77 MAQRKVLDVKEGLDL
+77 L
-92 ISNFI
+92 ISFI
-97 KANNLTTLWGNGATF
+97 SYKIYSNIFLKNENNLTFYG
-112 DNVIL
+112 
-117 RNLYAR
+117 
-123 HLKVFPLGFWTDR
+123 
-136 DLRTAVDI
+136 
-144 YNIDTRTVNVGFRFL
+144 NIDTRTVNVGFRFL

-241 TNLFKTKSTSE
+241 ANLFKTKSTSE

-360 NIKPGLKMSIQTDS
+360 NIKPGLRMSIQTDS

>member
-1 MIKDSIH
+1 MKKKLTIA
-8 GMVDLETL
+8 L
-16 GTGSNSVVVSVGL
+16 
-29 VAFNVSTGDIIAEL
+29 IIL
-43 DIGLNLNQQ
+43 
-52 IKTGGVIDGDTLEF
+52 
-66 HFAQAP
+66 
-72 DSIQK
+72 
-77 MAQRKVLDVKEGLDL
+77 L
-92 ISNFI
+92 ISFI
-97 KANNLTTLWGNGATF
+97 SYKIYSNIFLKNENNLTFYG
-112 DNVIL
+112 
-117 RNLYAR
+117 
-123 HLKVFPLGFWTDR
+123 
-136 DLRTAVDI
+136 
-144 YNIDTRTVNVGFRFL
+144 NIDTRTVNVGFRFL

-241 TNLFKTKSTSE
+241 ANLFKTKSTSE

-279 KNGYRDEDIKI
+279 KNGYRNEDIKI

-360 NIKPGLKMSIQTDS
+360 NIRPGLKMSIQTDS

>member
-1 MIKDSIH
+1 MKKKLTIA
-8 GMVDLETL
+8 L
-16 GTGSNSVVVSVGL
+16 
-29 VAFNVSTGDIIAEL
+29 IIL
-43 DIGLNLNQQ
+43 
-52 IKTGGVIDGDTLEF
+52 
-66 HFAQAP
+66 
-72 DSIQK
+72 
-77 MAQRKVLDVKEGLDL
+77 L
-92 ISNFI
+92 ISFI
-97 KANNLTTLWGNGATF
+97 SYKIYSNIFLKNENNLTFYG
-112 DNVIL
+112 
-117 RNLYAR
+117 
-123 HLKVFPLGFWTDR
+123 
-136 DLRTAVDI
+136 
-144 YNIDTRTVNVGFRFL
+144 NIDTRTVNVGFRFL

-374 RSENYEGVIGFISPV
+374 RDENYEGAIGFISPV